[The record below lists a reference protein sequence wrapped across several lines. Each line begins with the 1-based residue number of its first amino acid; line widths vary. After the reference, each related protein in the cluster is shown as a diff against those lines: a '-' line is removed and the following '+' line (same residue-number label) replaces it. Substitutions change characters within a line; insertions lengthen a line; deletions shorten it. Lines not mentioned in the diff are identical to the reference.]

1 MQEQYPHRK
10 YSRAHTVLYRKRRR
24 RRDDRKAIMFMAF
37 IAITVAFVSLFL
49 ILHFSNSNNNN
60 KLVGT
65 WVYDEYTQ
73 YVFEESGHGK
83 LLADDISYEYTY
95 KIKGEKVIIDFT
107 EDVIRD
113 CDYTFSVDGTEL
125 TLKGGTGTDGGTYML
140 NKK

>member
-24 RRDDRKAIMFMAF
+24 RRDNRKAIMFMAF

-49 ILHFSNSNNNN
+49 ILHFSNSNN

>member
-24 RRDDRKAIMFMAF
+24 RRDNRKAIMFMAF

-49 ILHFSNSNNNN
+49 ILHFNNSNN

-125 TLKGGTGTDGGTYML
+125 TLKGGTGTDGGTYTL